1 MIEFQPWMY
10 PVLVLVMVLVTSRI
24 LFWRLDVSEKRW
36 LREQA
41 RKAQGTP
48 AE

>member
-1 MIEFQPWMY
+1 MIEFQSWMY
-10 PVLVLVMVLVTSRI
+10 PVLVLAMVLVTSRI
-24 LFWRLDVSEKRW
+24 LFWRLDASERRW

-41 RKAQGTP
+41 RKAQSAP